1 MKRKHIS
8 LKVKLAS
15 ALLKMLKAGEDGKL
29 RPVIP
34 FDESK
39 TLSADQIISRFH
51 FNHHPIPHACGG
63 PDEPWNL
70 DPEPVAYHREITA
83 KVDIP
88 RIAKEKRVIKGQA
101 AHRLALNAKAAGE
114 LSASSS
120 SKWPKGR
127 KLQSRGFQK
136 REERRA

>member
-15 ALLKMLKAGEDGKL
+15 TLLKMLRADDVGVL

-34 FDESK
+34 HDEAK
-39 TLSADQIISRFH
+39 TLTADQIISRFH

-70 DPEPVAYHREITA
+70 DPEPVQRHREITA
-83 KVDIP
+83 KIDIP
-88 RIAKEKRVIKGQA
+88 RIAKGKRIVKSEA
-101 AHRLALNAKAAGE
+101 AHHAVMAAKVTGE
-114 LSASSS
+114 SAPT
-120 SKWPKGR
+120 SKPRWAKGR
-127 KLQSRGFQK
+127 KLQSRPFPQ
-136 REERRA
+136 RAPA

>member
-15 ALLKMLKAGEDGKL
+15 ALLKMLKPDDAGVL

-34 FDESK
+34 FDQAKSM
-39 TLSADQIISRFH
+39 TADQIISRFH

-70 DPEPVAYHREITA
+70 DPEPSEHHREITA
-83 KVDIP
+83 KIDIP
-88 RIAKEKRVIKGQA
+88 RIAKEKRVIKRES
-101 AHRLALNAKAAGE
+101 AHLDAMERKLTGE
-114 LSASSS
+114 LPVQRSH
-120 SKWPKGR
+120 WPKGR
-127 KLQSRGFQK
+127 KLQSRGFPK

>member
-15 ALLKMLKAGEDGKL
+15 ALLKMLKPAPDGSLK
-29 RPVIP
+29 PVIGL
-34 FDESK
+34 EEAK
-39 TLSADQIISRFH
+39 TMTPDQIIGRFQ

-70 DPEPVAYHREITA
+70 DPEPTALHREITA

-88 RIAKEKRVIKGQA
+88 RIAKEKRIIKDQA
-101 AHRLALNAKAAGE
+101 AHQAAMEAKLTGDLTVAT
-114 LSASSS
+114 
-120 SKWPKGR
+120 KRRWPKGR